1 MKKKAIE
8 SLLVALLSLVTGV
21 AYAAG
26 DKGKDISLKCR
37 DMQLTEALRQVER
50 QSGYYKINYNYDE
63 LSKLQVQHRT
73 AISGRCEK
81 II

>member
-37 DMQLTEALRQVER
+37 GSRATTK
-50 QSGYYKINYNYDE
+50 STTTTT
-63 LSKLQVQHRT
+63 S
-73 AISGRCEK
+73 
-81 II
+81 